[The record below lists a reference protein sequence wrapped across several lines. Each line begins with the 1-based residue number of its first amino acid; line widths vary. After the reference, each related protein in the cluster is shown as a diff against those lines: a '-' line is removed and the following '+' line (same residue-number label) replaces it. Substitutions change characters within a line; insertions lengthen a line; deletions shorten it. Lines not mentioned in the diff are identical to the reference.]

1 MYGYQCIYQVIG
13 RGAFGEV
20 GLVQMKGTGTFYAM
34 KTLSKWDMIARAS
47 IACFREE
54 RDVLVRGD
62 RQWITNLHF
71 AFQDASHLYLIMDYY
86 PGGDLLTLISKFDER
101 LPENMAKFYI
111 AEMVLAIESVHKMGY
126 VHR

>member
-1 MYGYQCIYQVIG
+1 MKIIG

-34 KTLSKWDMIARAS
+34 KTLSKWDMIARAN

-62 RQWITNLHF
+62 RRWITNLHF
-71 AFQDASHLYLIMDYY
+71 AFQELCFILFFENFKDVFQASKIWK
-86 PGGDLLTLISKFDER
+86 SW
-101 LPENMAKFYI
+101 
-111 AEMVLAIESVHKMGY
+111 
-126 VHR
+126 